1 MTDASGR
8 WLVATP
14 DAMHA
19 LGRCLGSILRASD
32 VVLMDGELGAG
43 KTTLAAGLAAGL
55 GIDEPITSP
64 TFVIARE
71 HPPTSTAP
79 GLVHVDAY
87 RLSSP
92 GEIDDLDL
100 EPVMP
105 TSVTVVEW
113 AKGVADH
120 LHADPLVLTLR
131 VLPDETREVTWQ
143 ARGSRW
149 RHDLS
154 RVAGCGERSSSRTDP
169 DRRA

>member
-1 MTDASGR
+1 
-8 WLVATP
+8 
-14 DAMHA
+14 
-19 LGRCLGSILRASD
+19 
-32 VVLMDGELGAG
+32 
-43 KTTLAAGLAAGL
+43 
-55 GIDEPITSP
+55 
-64 TFVIARE
+64 
-71 HPPTSTAP
+71 
-79 GLVHVDAY
+79 VHVDAY

-113 AKGVADH
+113 ARGVADH

-131 VLPDETREVTWQ
+131 VLPDETRQVTWQ
-143 ARGSRW
+143 ARGARW